1 MLIFSLMIACD
12 GGEMDMPE
20 SPCMEELRA
29 STLEQ
34 GATFDGDTVSVR
46 VETLSPA
53 TPVVGMNT
61 WELAIPVSS
70 SCSVDVVHTMPD
82 HGHGGSLGGVEST
95 STGIWE
101 VQDLEFTMGGYWEID
116 VEITCDDTV
125 AVVPMALCV
134 DA

>member
-1 MLIFSLMIACD
+1 MLACA
-12 GGEMDMPE
+12 GGEMDMSE
-20 SPCMEELRA
+20 SPCMEEVRA
-29 STLEQ
+29 NTLEQ

-70 SCSVDVVHTMPD
+70 SCLVDLVHTMPD
-82 HGHGGSLGGVEST
+82 HGHGGSLGGVESM
-95 STGIWE
+95 GAGVWE

-116 VEITCDDTV
+116 VEITCDDTL

>member
-1 MLIFSLMIACD
+1 MIFILFMACK
-12 GGEMDMPE
+12 GEEMDMSA
-20 SPCMEELRA
+20 SPCMEETRA

-34 GATFDGDTVSVR
+34 GATFDGDTFSVQ
-46 VETLSPA
+46 VEALSPA

-70 SCSVDVVHTMPD
+70 SCSVDLVHTMPD
-82 HGHGGSLGGVEST
+82 HGHGGSLGGVESM
-95 STGIWE
+95 GAGVWE

-116 VEITCDDTV
+116 VEITCDDTL